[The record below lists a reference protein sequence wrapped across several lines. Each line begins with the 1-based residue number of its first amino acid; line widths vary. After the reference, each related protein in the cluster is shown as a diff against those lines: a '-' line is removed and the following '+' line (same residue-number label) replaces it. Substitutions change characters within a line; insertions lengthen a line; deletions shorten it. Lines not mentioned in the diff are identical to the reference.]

1 MKKPYKLQ
9 GRYWALGINDLLS
22 MKVLYRKVL
31 YRVPINCTRYSITVQ
46 YNDTVFQFFIARVLI
61 NCPYI

>member
-22 MKVLYRKVL
+22 IILYRYTVPGTNKL
-31 YRVPINCTRYSITVQ
+31 YPVQ